1 MKNMIFTIAISLIFL
16 TSCRTGLKTTAIGI
30 ENEAFLEFIGTPD
43 NYIGGVDVN
52 LDDKNT
58 FKGEVNKD
66 HADRPKGKVFA
77 IATGNHLLTVS
88 YNSKVIYKKQIFV
101 SSQETKRIILP

>member
-1 MKNMIFTIAISLIFL
+1 MGLVDDLGQRPRRRPIQIVLIWAVKDAY
-16 TSCRTGLKTTAIGI
+16 SV
-30 ENEAFLEFIGTPD
+30 
-43 NYIGGVDVN
+43 GGVDVN
-52 LDDKNT
+52 LDNKNT

-77 IATGNHLLTVS
+77 IATGNHSLTVS